1 MNKKEFATKA
11 LENFTVNAHVVKTV
25 VDGKTYRVPYTMIC
39 RHTLEGIITVFYD
52 MYLREYY
59 IKNAKSNIYIKGK
72 VVTCIVDDIV
82 SKYMFESDEAA
93 YSFYILAQGVNHDII
108 WNKLYVN
115 WLYQKGVR
123 R

>member
-1 MNKKEFATKA
+1 MNEQEFVTKA

-25 VDGKTYRVPYTMIC
+25 VDGRTYRVPYTMV
-39 RHTLEGIITVFYD
+39 RLLTLKDILAVFYD

-59 IKNAKSNIYIKGK
+59 IENAKSNIRVKGK

-82 SKYMFESDEAA
+82 SRYMFECDEDA
-93 YSFYILAQGVNHDII
+93 YNFYILAQGVNHDII

-115 WLYQKGVR
+115 WLHQKGVR
-123 R
+123 